1 MVNDYCGV
9 DGGIHRR
16 HYWLLSLVIKAWGDL
31 FVVERICK
39 PLWDV
44 VVGDPVLWRKIN
56 IVHPFC
62 TNITN
67 DILINL
73 TNTAQIHLYSFN
85 LFHRSKLTDVG
96 LKLKGQLF
104 LLCFL
109 LSY

>member
-1 MVNDYCGV
+1 MQ
-9 DGGIHRR
+9 
-16 HYWLLSLVIKAWGDL
+16 
-31 FVVERICK
+31 

-44 VVGDPVLWRKIN
+44 VVGDPLLWRKII

-73 TNTAQIHLYSFN
+73 TNTAQVHLYSVN
-85 LFHRSKLTDVG
+85 LFHCSKLTDVG

>member
-31 FVVERICK
+31 FVVERVSK
-39 PLWDV
+39 PLRDA
-44 VVGDPVLWRKIN
+44 VVGDPLLWKNIN
-56 IVHPFC
+56 IVPPFC

-73 TNTAQIHLYSFN
+73 TNTAQVHLYSFN
-85 LFHRSKLTDVG
+85 LFHCSKLTDVG